1 MNKHHHIVRITTK
14 KSYLLESYATRSEA
28 LRRME
33 RCNHRVG
40 VEIYRDGA
48 TGQRYS
54 EAECLAL

>member
-1 MNKHHHIVRITTK
+1 MKKRHHIIRITTK
-14 KSYLLESYATRSEA
+14 KSYLLESYPTRGEA

-40 VEIYRDGA
+40 VEIYRDGT

-54 EAECLAL
+54 ETECLAL